1 MAHPTPASLATTAH
15 PSQAWR
21 PVAGA
26 GGPAASAR
34 RLRPGVAVVP
44 ATSVV
49 AGLLLWQLLAA
60 YVVKNGLFLAAPT
73 QVIGAIVRLWATGA
87 LQRHLLT
94 SGQEFLIGF
103 ALASGGGVP
112 LGLAMASSES
122 FKRILFPW
130 VSAFYATPIVALSPL
145 LILWLGIDLWS
156 KVAVVISVV
165 IFPVIINTE
174 TGVRS
179 TDPQLIEAVRSFG
192 ASSGQIFQK
201 VSLPSALPF
210 ILAGLRLGVGRG
222 LIGVVVGEL
231 FGARSGLGFL
241 IMDSAQVFNMP
252 SLFAGVVVL
261 AAIGIILT
269 TGFEMLERHLVPWR
283 QA

>member
-1 MAHPTPASLATTAH
+1 
-15 PSQAWR
+15 
-21 PVAGA
+21 
-26 GGPAASAR
+26 
-34 RLRPGVAVVP
+34 
-44 ATSVV
+44 V